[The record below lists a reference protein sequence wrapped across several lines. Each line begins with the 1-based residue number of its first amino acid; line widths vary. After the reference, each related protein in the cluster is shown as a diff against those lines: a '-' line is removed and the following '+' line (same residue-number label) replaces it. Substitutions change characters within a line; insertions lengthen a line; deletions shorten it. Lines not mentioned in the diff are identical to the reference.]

1 MMQKNQTK
9 SKQQKDDETT
19 SKCKKKCCKT
29 WKQKHEKCCTSWS
42 YNQRKVGLLELFGG
56 SSRGL
61 EARCSLSLSHLLGFL
76 CFPCFSVAA
85 FFFYVWMVFFVL
97 HHLCVCAAFDPPCSS
112 SRAVTTCVFVKR
124 QRGRFVLISQRA
136 ELFTPASPPDSSEQL
151 VTANGERFTAYSTR
165 EFGETWRWI
174 SAKPR
179 QSFYIFIYIY
189 IHSSGFYLKDMTGQP
204 EAIAGSKERKI
215 YEILVSRFS
224 FCFCVC
230 SNKAN
235 MKLQNY
241 KNIKR
246 SQT

>member
-1 MMQKNQTK
+1 MKQHQNAKKNLAKPGNK
-9 SKQQKDDETT
+9 SMRNVAHLEVTT
-19 SKCKKKCCKT
+19 RGKLDF
-29 WKQKHEKCCTSWS
+29 WS
-42 YNQRKVGLLELFGG
+42 FLVAP
-56 SSRGL
+56 L
-61 EARCSLSLSHLLGFL
+61 EAWRLA
-76 CFPCFSVAA
+76 AA
-85 FFFYVWMVFFVL
+85 FPSHTFWVFCVFLVSQLQRFSFMYECFFLFCII
-97 HHLCVCAAFDPPCSS
+97 CVCAAFDPPCSS